1 MHFACQK
8 YFAGPLIFLHRRI
21 PTHSIPKSN
30 QQAPLLEAQHPR
42 RFARESWAK
51 ANPLENL
58 AGIMP
63 CCAISSN
70 EPCGHKAESVLSIQS
85 SGGLR
90 VNPAARLSA
99 KLEKSRGLPFWS
111 AGGGTLNGKPS
122 RSGRMPLRRPNI
134 RLLNGWLGW
143 SRDGA
148 LA

>member
-8 YFAGPLIFLHRRI
+8 NFAGPLIFPHRRI
-21 PTHSIPKSN
+21 PTHSIPKNN

-58 AGIMP
+58 ARIMP

-70 EPCGHKAESVLSIQS
+70 EPCGHKPESVLSIQS

-90 VNPAARLSA
+90 VNPAARPSA

-134 RLLNGWLGW
+134 RLLNGWPWW